1 MNKLQTIICSTS
13 VIALLAGGLIF
24 LSANNSQKADENKP
38 LVQTFTTVPEFG
50 PTVQIAGEKID
61 LTRYDMFERYDRE
74 LTSFT
79 YTHNATLLIMKR
91 ANRFFP
97 IMEPILKEEGVP
109 TDFLYLCAIE
119 STLNTRA
126 ISPAKAAGLWQF
138 MEGTGKQFGLEV
150 NGFVDERYN
159 IEKATRAACKYLK
172 QAYTKY
178 GSWMAVAASY
188 NAGQGR
194 ISRELDKQQAEDVFD
209 LWLNDETNRYAFRMI
224 ALKEIMKNPYKYGF
238 VLKSNQLYKPIR
250 TKDVKVTGSID
261 DLAAFAKQNGITYAQ
276 LKDFNPWLRER
287 SLPNKIGK
295 EYVIKIPLQEDLYY
309 KNGNVEIYD
318 KNWVVD

>member
-138 MEGTGKQFGLEV
+138 MEGTGKQFGLED
-150 NGFVDERYN
+150 NGFVDKRYN
-159 IEKATRAACKYLK
+159 IEEASRAAC
-172 QAYTKY
+172 
-178 GSWMAVAASY
+178 
-188 NAGQGR
+188 
-194 ISRELDKQQAEDVFD
+194 E
-209 LWLNDETNRYAFRMI
+209 
-224 ALKEIMKNPYKYGF
+224 
-238 VLKSNQLYKPIR
+238 
-250 TKDVKVTGSID
+250 
-261 DLAAFAKQNGITYAQ
+261 
-276 LKDFNPWLRER
+276 
-287 SLPNKIGK
+287 
-295 EYVIKIPLQEDLYY
+295 
-309 KNGNVEIYD
+309 
-318 KNWVVD
+318 